1 MTVTTLSASEMLFL
15 ICLIT
20 FFACIENNV
29 FENKTKAVTIVTTL
43 NAVLTSLNKNSNN
56 VKIKPPLCGLI

>member
-1 MTVTTLSASEMLFL
+1 MLFL